1 MKAHIVDYVDFLN
14 KEEKRKLRNH
24 IKLILKHLRLA
35 SNKDLCI
42 TFLDDNGMKELN
54 STYRGIKRTTDVFS
68 FPQDGPDIRS
78 LGDIIISADTAK
90 KHARF
95 YKISLQREITK
106 LIIHGILHILGYDH
120 KKKNDA
126 NKMRKKEK
134 ELLQLVNFS

>member
-42 TFLDDNGMKELN
+42 TFLDDKGMKELN
-54 STYRGIKRTTDVFS
+54 STYRGIKRTTDVLS

-78 LGDIIISADTAK
+78 LGDIIISVDTAK
-90 KHARF
+90 RHAQF
-95 YKISLQREITK
+95 CKISLQREIIK

-126 NKMRKKEK
+126 SKMRKKEK

>member
-42 TFLDDNGMKELN
+42 TFLDDKGMKELN
-54 STYRGIKRTTDVFS
+54 STYRGIKRTTDVLS